1 MTDDGRTTN
10 YFTNAVHKDCGGLV
24 RVMIEVTGEEK
35 KVGFM
40 CAKCHAMWS
49 APDGMIMSV
58 PKTWEEK
65 KPKKRA
71 RKKTVGGT
79 GMSKDEYDHWQN
91 DSYPN

>member
-1 MTDDGRTTN
+1 MGDDGRTSN

-24 RVMIEVTGEEK
+24 RVMIEVTEYK
-35 KVGFM
+35 RSVGFM

-49 APDGMIMSV
+49 APDGNILSV
-58 PKTWEEK
+58 PPNWVER

-79 GMSKDEYDHWQN
+79 GMSENEYWHWQN